1 VTGDGPR
8 FDLPTIEAESRP
20 FWDAAKEGI
29 LLIQRCD
36 ACGVAQHYPR
46 VLCASC
52 WSDLVRWEPAVGRGI
67 LYTYSTVFMNDLP
80 PFSERLPYVV
90 AAVDLEEGP
99 RLMTRIVGAAPGELR
114 VGMAVVVEFEEISEE
129 VAVPVFRP
137 A

>member
-1 VTGDGPR
+1 
-8 FDLPTIEAESRP
+8 
-20 FWDAAKEGI
+20 
-29 LLIQRCD
+29 
-36 ACGVAQHYPR
+36 
-46 VLCASC
+46 
-52 WSDLVRWEPAVGRGI
+52 VRWEPAVGRGI